1 MFLGFDLPKKKQK
14 QNLKELWHEVK
25 TVGTATRLRTTLNIS
40 KKGLHIRANTKQV
53 DRIDKLEED

>member
-1 MFLGFDLPKKKQK
+1 MFLGFDLPKKNKTKNKTK

-40 KKGLHIRANTKQV
+40 EKVCT
-53 DRIDKLEED
+53 